1 MMRVR
6 TSFCGPISRIDSRT
20 RDEHVEHEEYEERG
34 RTREHKSKRITVRTP
49 RIEDIPA
56 PVHEGNLR
64 RHSIQDEP
72 TLVKP
77 IQPPRLV
84 HRVNRTDKD

>member
-1 MMRVR
+1 MARSHGLTQER
-6 TSFCGPISRIDSRT
+6 GD
-20 RDEHVEHEEYEERG
+20 EHEEHEERG
-34 RTREHKSKRITVRTP
+34 RTGKNTRTQIEGITVRTP

-56 PVHEGNLR
+56 PVHDGNLR